1 MCSNDYVAGPNIQ
14 RSLKS
19 AQECQPQKRLCT
31 QFMAHWLR
39 EIESVKNMTIYVS
52 WVLELSKAKGI
63 TVGTM
68 QAGKR

>member
-1 MCSNDYVAGPNIQ
+1 
-14 RSLKS
+14 
-19 AQECQPQKRLCT
+19 
-31 QFMAHWLR
+31 MAHWLR